1 MGKIW
6 RRILIGIVI
15 LAAIIGI
22 VAKLLEPE
30 EYTNTKPRQNTECT
44 ITQRVLD
51 EAGKMTDK
59 QKKDLE
65 ALIAEKEQLIGC
77 DIVILTINEP
87 GLDSYDEIR
96 DYAQAYYEDNK
107 FGWNKTNGDGIIYV
121 DDWATGYTWM
131 CTTGLAKTRLDDTDT
146 EQIVDSANEIVNDN
160 PYEAYTS
167 IVNNAATMIRTGRS
181 SYVQINPIIV
191 FLAAAVIGAVFVGVQ
206 LIGHGG
212 KDTVLR
218 STYAKGGVQMNE
230 KQDIFLYSHV
240 TRTKRPS
247 KSSGGGGKVG
257 GTGGHGGAG
266 GRH

>member
-22 VAKLLEPE
+22 VAKLLVPE

-77 DIVILTINEP
+77 DIVILTVNEP

-107 FGWNKTNGDGIIYV
+107 FGWNKANGDGIIYV

-167 IVNNAATMIRTGRS
+167 IVNNVATMIQTGRS

-191 FLAAAVIGAVFVGVQ
+191 FLAAAVIGAIFVGVQ

-212 KDTVLR
+212 KDTVVK

-230 KQDIFLYSHV
+230 KQDIFLHSM
-240 TRTKRPS
+240 
-247 KSSGGGGKVG
+247 
-257 GTGGHGGAG
+257 
-266 GRH
+266 

>member
-1 MGKIW
+1 M
-6 RRILIGIVI
+6 
-15 LAAIIGI
+15 
-22 VAKLLEPE
+22 
-30 EYTNTKPRQNTECT
+30 
-44 ITQRVLD
+44 
-51 EAGKMTDK
+51 
-59 QKKDLE
+59 
-65 ALIAEKEQLIGC
+65 
-77 DIVILTINEP
+77 
-87 GLDSYDEIR
+87 
-96 DYAQAYYEDNK
+96 
-107 FGWNKTNGDGIIYV
+107 
-121 DDWATGYTWM
+121 DDWETGYTWM

-167 IVNNAATMIRTGRS
+167 IVNNAATMIQTGRS

-191 FLAAAVIGAVFVGVQ
+191 FLAAAVIGAIFVGIQ

-230 KQDIFLYSHV
+230 KQDIFLHSHV

-247 KSSGGGGKVG
+247 KSSGSGGKGG

>member
-15 LAAIIGI
+15 LGAVIGI
-22 VAKLLEPE
+22 MAKLLEPG

-44 ITQRVLD
+44 VTQRVLD
-51 EAGKMTDK
+51 EAGKLTDE
-59 QKKDLE
+59 QKKNLE
-65 ALIAEKEQLIGC
+65 ALIIEKEQLIGC
-77 DIVILTINEP
+77 DIVILTINKP
-87 GLDSYDEIR
+87 GLNSYDEIR
-96 DYAQAYYEDNK
+96 NYAQAYYEDNK
-107 FGWNKTNGDGIIYV
+107 FGWNKANGDGIIYV
-121 DDWATGYTWM
+121 DNWATGYTWM

-146 EQIVDSANEIVNDN
+146 EQIVDNANEIVNDN
-160 PYEAYTS
+160 PYEAYAS
-167 IVNNAATMIRTGRS
+167 IVNNATTMIQTGRS
-181 SYVQINPIIV
+181 SYMRIHPVIV

-212 KDTVLR
+212 KNTVLR

-230 KQDIFLYSHV
+230 KKDIFLNSYV